1 MKDGFRNDT
10 SGIKKAVRAAEV
22 MGADEPR
29 RGDEGEGIEEVR
41 EIGRECGGDAGAE
54 GVAYQAESVGGA
66 SCPGDG
72 GGDQH
77 EEDLGRE
84 ESDVVV

>member
-1 MKDGFRNDT
+1 
-10 SGIKKAVRAAEV
+10 
-22 MGADEPR
+22 MGTNETR
-29 RGDEGEGIEEVR
+29 RGDEGEGVEEVR
-41 EIGRECGGDAGAE
+41 EMGSEGGGDAGAE

-66 SCPGDG
+66 SGPGDG

-84 ESDVVV
+84 EPDVVV